1 MILGGGAFD
10 QGILKLITFKT
21 LGNSVNKFCFDFYR
35 FKLSCIFLS

>member
-21 LGNSVNKFCFDFYR
+21 LGNRVKKIQFR
-35 FKLSCIFLS
+35 LL